1 MRCSICDQSI
11 TRESVSNISE
21 EKRQKVT
28 DYVYDPDPGNSK
40 GFICIDC
47 QEGIDEVTMEWD
59 IEEE

>member
-1 MRCSICDQSI
+1 
-11 TRESVSNISE
+11 VSNISE